1 MAPAQRRGWLLRR
14 LRARPGVQLNGG
26 AVAQDADLANLR
38 KIDHIVVLMLEN
50 RSFDHML
57 GYLSLEGGRDDVDG
71 LREGLGNDYDGRRY
85 PIHHLETT
93 AILDDPDHSARSV
106 DLQLG
111 GGAMNGFVASFAD
124 TLSRRGVEVRDPGR
138 VMGYYDAADVPVYD
152 HLARQFAVCD
162 RWFSSVPGATW
173 PNRLYAISGG
183 AARSRDDLPHNRPPM
198 YNQPSFVRH
207 LDAHGVT
214 WRWYSFEVGTL
225 RLADARYK
233 LGHHDRFAFFSREN
247 LNWKAAL
254 EIRMDAFASSFLE
267 DAARG
272 TLPSV
277 SWIDPNFSN
286 FNPIGFQPND
296 DHAPADIKDGQE
308 LVLAV
313 YHALATSP
321 QWDKTML
328 VIAYDEHGGFYD
340 HVPPPAAPD
349 DNQRTFGRYGVRVPA
364 LVVSPWIQPGSVSNT
379 VFDHT
384 SIIKTILLRFA
395 PDALSRPKR
404 HRRLLARVTGAGH
417 PRYPGTRVVQA
428 HDLGELLTRSA
439 PRPAPD
445 RFALIQDA
453 AARAAARPQGAKIH
467 GDALRP
473 PATDLQIKLAA
484 AARELRRR
492 GHPEGRP

>member
-1 MAPAQRRGWLLRR
+1 
-14 LRARPGVQLNGG
+14 
-26 AVAQDADLANLR
+26 
-38 KIDHIVVLMLEN
+38 
-50 RSFDHML
+50 
-57 GYLSLEGGRDDVDG
+57 
-71 LREGLGNDYDGRRY
+71 
-85 PIHHLETT
+85 
-93 AILDDPDHSARSV
+93 
-106 DLQLG
+106 
-111 GGAMNGFVASFAD
+111 
-124 TLSRRGVEVRDPGR
+124 
-138 VMGYYDAADVPVYD
+138 
-152 HLARQFAVCD
+152 
-162 RWFSSVPGATW
+162 
-173 PNRLYAISGG
+173 
-183 AARSRDDLPHNRPPM
+183 M

-207 LDAHGVT
+207 LDAHGVS

-254 EIRMDAFASSFLE
+254 EIRMDAFASSFLQ

-272 TLPSV
+272 ALPSV

-296 DHAPADIKDGQE
+296 DHAPADIRDGQE

-313 YHALATSP
+313 YHALAAGP

-328 VIAYDEHGGFYD
+328 VICYDEHGGFYD
-340 HVPPPAAPD
+340 HVPPPAAP
-349 DNQRTFGRYGVRVPA
+349 YGVRVPA
-364 LVVSPWIQPGSVSNT
+364 LVVSPWIEPGSVSKT
-379 VFDHT
+379 AFDHT

-395 PDALSRPKR
+395 PDALNQTRR
-404 HRRLLARVTGAGH
+404 HCGPLARITSARH
-417 PRYPGTRVVQA
+417 PHYPGTRVAQA
-428 HDLGELLTRSA
+428 HDLGELLIRSA

-467 GDALRP
+467 GDALGRA
-473 PATDLQIKLAA
+473 PATDLQIRIAA